1 MKTNFASRF
10 PTKSFLALLALGA
23 FAGITHAQTTRTWDG
38 GGVADTNMDTAANW
52 SGDVLPNGA
61 TGDTAQWDGSVAG
74 PLSLTYNTVGSLGTA
89 PGIFLSMLGTQT
101 DSLTINYAG
110 TATPAL
116 RLQNITIA
124 SGAGA
129 FTYGSSDATNDGIT
143 LGGGGVNAHTFTNNS
158 SSMATFGTDARFAFG
173 GGAAKTLTFDGSG
186 DWTFGGKFG
195 YGGMGSITSVT
206 KTGAGM
212 LTINS
217 NIQGANQGSVLVNPG
232 NIFVKSGTMVVDTN
246 GVVTTTAYSS
256 VAQNGTDVGT
266 LTLKGNGSFVSGGDF
281 NVGDV
286 GSSSGTLNIQD
297 TASLSVGT
305 GGGFFVGSANTT
317 GSTASGTVN
326 QDVGTVTVN
335 STADA
340 RVVIGGRSS
349 AAGTGGSGTYN
360 LGGTGVLSN
369 AGNAWIGGYGTGT
382 VNQTG
387 GTWNNAGWVSIARQ
401 TGSTGSYTISGGT
414 LNQTG
419 GGGGIIVGELGTGTL
434 AVSGSGAVTVP
445 ATGTLRLGNGASAR
459 GTVYLDNGGTI
470 ATPKVDTAGGTST
483 FNFNGGTL
491 KARASNTA
499 FMAGLTAAT
508 VMSGGAIFD
517 TNGFSITIGQALLDG
532 GPGGGVVKNGAGT
545 LNLTGPNT
553 YSGTNVVNTGKL
565 VLATRTGA
573 APNSGDVTVADGAT
587 FGVKQTGN
595 TVALSVLNAT
605 FGSTGATSLDIDLGN
620 IDGISLAAPF
630 KVTGRLALNGTV
642 TVNIADQM
650 PAVGTVPLVQYVKP
664 KAGTGSFV
672 LGTLPNGVIATLTD
686 DTATGLVSL
695 TVTSVSLP
703 KWLGT
708 TDGSTPDGTW
718 DIGTTANWIDL
729 VTTDF
734 TTYADPAPVL
744 FPDNYD
750 PTTFTPNI
758 TLDVTVAPSTVT
770 FNNFSDVYTLSGTGK
785 ISGSASLLKQ
795 GSALVTISTLNDYT
809 GSTTIEATDDPA
821 TPEVVAVG
829 GKLSVNSIANGG
841 VPSAIGASSADA
853 ANLVLKGGTLEYTGP
868 ATTIDRGFTIAA
880 TGSVIST
887 ANDLTISGPVAATG
901 GNLVK
906 TGAGNLIL
914 TNPGANVFGT
924 VSQGLRVNG
933 GTLTLDGGVA
943 GTQTNAVAGEL
954 WLASTPD
961 VAANLVLINTSLA
974 TTSWFAMGRGNGATG
989 TVSTLTATDSTI
1001 TTANFSA
1008 GFWNNLPNDSDQI
1021 VTLTDTAWTNN
1032 GVTLL
1037 AESVNSTTTMALVGS
1052 SVFTGT
1058 GATRLAIG
1066 ANSAVTMTLEGTAT
1080 YSGTGENLLA
1090 VGENSAVTMTLEGTA
1105 VYNANGRF
1113 SIGLANNSLAI
1124 VTLQDSAQLIQTNG
1138 GWVSIGNGGTLGTGI
1153 LNIQDNA
1160 VASFSNID
1168 FNVSDTG
1175 TSTGTVNISGSGT
1188 LTAAGIA
1195 FIGKNTGTSGT
1206 LNLTS
1211 GTFNGGRWI
1220 PIGRYSGS
1228 TGVVNVSGGT
1238 LNQTNTGESIIVG
1251 EEGTGTL
1258 TISGTGLVNAAGPA
1272 VLISNNATGI
1282 GTVNL
1287 EGGTLTARQI
1297 TAGAASA
1304 GVGNLNFNGGLLVA
1318 GANANASFI
1327 NNLDAATVLAGGANI
1342 DSNGQTIAIDQAL
1355 VKDDPD
1361 TGGGLT
1367 KSGAGTLLLNRV
1379 NTYTGVTQVTAGT
1392 LGGSGSIAGPLVV
1405 PAGTTL
1411 APGTAVGTFTAA
1423 DVNIAGT
1430 YACEIDGATADK
1442 LVVNGSL
1449 SIDSTSAVLAI
1460 TQVSAPTSGVY
1471 VIATY
1476 TGPTPAAFFSVTGL
1490 PDGYSV
1496 VYDYNDGTTNTN
1508 IALVGTPSG
1517 YASWAATN
1525 AGGQTAELDFDNDG
1539 VANGIEF
1546 FMGETGSTFT
1556 ANPAVVGGKVTWP
1569 KSTGFT
1575 GTYAVETSPDLAVWT
1590 AATEGVVDNGTSVEY
1605 TLPTGEVRLFLR
1617 LAVTPQ

>member
-1 MKTNFASRF
+1 MKLNPIRSMIR
-10 PTKSFLALLALGA
+10 
-23 FAGITHAQTTRTWDG
+23 
-38 GGVADTNMDTAANW
+38 
-52 SGDVLPNGA
+52 LP
-61 TGDTAQWDGSVAG
+61 
-74 PLSLTYNTVGSLGTA
+74 
-89 PGIFLSMLGTQT
+89 F
-101 DSLTINYAG
+101 AG
-110 TATPAL
+110 TAVATAIAVCLGATALAVDNNWTGTVDQNWNDTGNWSLGRVPANPNG
-116 RLQNITIA
+116 QP
-124 SGAGA
+124 SGD
-129 FTYGSSDATNDGIT
+129 TWDDAVIN
-143 LGGGGVNAHTFTNNS
+143 
-158 SSMATFGTDARFAFG
+158 MATGNYPYVTANTAATPRDIMVGRGTGNSGQLDHVSGTVTYNGWFYIGRSSATGVYNIADV
-173 GGAAKTLTFDGSG
+173 ATSGSG
-186 DWTFGGKFG
+186 VTGF
-195 YGGMGSITSVT
+195 GMGSGSLDYTANGRLWVGGTWSSEGVGGNGTFNVNTSGTIRVNDLAVGSGGSTGVMNVDAGTINTTGWNFIGKREGAAGAVGTLTMAGGTISNTGATWIGETGCTGTLVLSGGSYKNTTNSVFRVGGDNDDGLSGSGTGNIVVNNAASLLQSTGELQLGDQAGGQGTIDLSDGAITVNNYFAIGRRGGVGVLNMSGGTVT
-206 KTGAGM
+206 KTGG
-212 LTINS
+212 
-217 NIQGANQGSVLVNPG
+217 
-232 NIFVKSGTMVVDTN
+232 
-246 GVVTTTAYSS
+246 GVVTI
-256 VAQNGTDVGT
+256 
-266 LTLKGNGSFVSGGDF
+266 
-281 NVGDV
+281 
-286 GSSSGTLNIQD
+286 SSGTGGTGTINQSGGVFTNTTSATFLGESWNGD
-297 TASLSVGT
+297 GNGTWNLTGGDAVLGELVLGNGGASVGT
-305 GGGFFVGSANTT
+305 FNLDGGTLWASKIRDNTT
-317 GSTASGTVN
+317 G
-326 QDVGTVTVN
+326 
-335 STADA
+335 
-340 RVVIGGRSS
+340 
-349 AAGTGGSGTYN
+349 
-360 LGGTGVLSN
+360 
-369 AGNAWIGGYGTGT
+369 
-382 VNQTG
+382 
-387 GTWNNAGWVSIARQ
+387 
-401 TGSTGSYTISGGT
+401 
-414 LNQTG
+414 
-419 GGGGIIVGELGTGTL
+419 
-434 AVSGSGAVTVP
+434 
-445 ATGTLRLGNGASAR
+445 ATN
-459 GTVYLDNGGTI
+459 
-470 ATPKVDTAGGTST
+470 

-491 KARASNTA
+491 KARASDTA

-508 VMSGGAIFD
+508 VKGGGAIVD

-532 GPGGGVVKNGAGT
+532 GTGGGVVKNGAGT
-545 LNLTGPNT
+545 LVLSGANT
-553 YSGTNVVNTGKL
+553 YTGTNVVNAGKL
-565 VLATRTGA
+565 MVPTRTGT
-573 APNSGDVTVADGAT
+573 APNSGDITVADGAT

-620 IDGISLAAPF
+620 LDGNPLAAPL
-630 KVTGRLALNGTV
+630 KVTGTLALNGTV
-642 TVNIADQM
+642 TINVADQM
-650 PAVGTVPLVQYVKP
+650 PAVGTVPLVSYVTP
-664 KAGTGSFV
+664 KVGTGSFV

-695 TVTSVSLP
+695 NITSVSLP
-703 KWLGT
+703 KWLGSV
-708 TDGSTPDGTW
+708 DGLPDGTW

-729 VTTDF
+729 VTNEL
-734 TTYADPAPVL
+734 TTYTDPAPVL

-750 PTTFTPNI
+750 PTTFTPDV

-795 GSALVTISTLNDYT
+795 GSASVTISTLNDYT
-809 GSTTIEATDDPA
+809 GPTTIEATDDPA

-829 GKLSVNSIANGG
+829 GKLSVNTLANGG
-841 VPSAIGASSADA
+841 VASSIGASSADA
-853 ANLVLKGGTLEYTGP
+853 ANLVLKGGTLEYTGA

-1569 KSTGFT
+1569 KSAAYI
-1575 GTYAVETSPDLAVWT
+1575 GTWAVETSPDLAVWT